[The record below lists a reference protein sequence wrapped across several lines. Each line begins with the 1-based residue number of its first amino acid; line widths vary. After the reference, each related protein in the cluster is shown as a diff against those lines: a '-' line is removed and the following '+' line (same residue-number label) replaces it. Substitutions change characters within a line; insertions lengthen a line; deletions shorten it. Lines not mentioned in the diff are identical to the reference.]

1 MALRAERGRAVLV
14 GAPELFQPPTA
25 LAGALDEWAEVA
37 HAVCS
42 DDDTDRATAELV
54 SARGRQL
61 AARLAAAAGT
71 PVGYADPVLG
81 VVEHVPPT
89 PEPPRPT
96 PWPRRTRIT
105 GRRSQGH
112 DGTGHRAPG
121 HGTTGH
127 GASRSGAAG
136 HGAVGH
142 GAAGHGAA
150 GHGAIGYS
158 ATGHEAAGHGASGY
172 EAAGYRAEDGE
183 DAEPHDAEPAD
194 YEPIPWASG
203 LTVSAFAA
211 VVVLA
216 AVVTLVRGLAEV
228 TWLLAALGLIMV
240 TGGLAPSIWLARHTP
255 LWRWVGFGVAA
266 GITLSW
272 ISVLLATL
280 GP

>member
-1 MALRAERGRAVLV
+1 MELRAERGRAVLV

-42 DDDTDRATAELV
+42 DNDTDRATAELV

-96 PWPRRTRIT
+96 PWPRRTPAT
-105 GRRSQGH
+105 GR
-112 DGTGHRAPG
+112 RAPG
-121 HGTTGH
+121 HGAPGYGTTGH
-127 GASRSGAAG
+127 GATGSGAAG
-136 HGAVGH
+136 YGD
-142 GAAGHGAA
+142 AGF
-150 GHGAIGYS
+150 
-158 ATGHEAAGHGASGY
+158 
-172 EAAGYRAEDGE
+172 EAAGYRAADGD
-183 DAEPHDAEPAD
+183 DAELHDADAAD
-194 YEPIPWASG
+194 SEPIPWATG
-203 LTVSAFAA
+203 LAVSAFAA

-240 TGGLAPSIWLARHTP
+240 TGGLAPSIWLARYTP

>member
-1 MALRAERGRAVLV
+1 MELRAERGRAVLV

-61 AARLAAAAGT
+61 AARLAEAAGT

-89 PEPPRPT
+89 PSSPWPDTPDAPAEVPGWAAPDEPAGWAAVWAGPGDRPDAAPAEPT
-96 PWPRRTRIT
+96 PW
-105 GRRSQGH
+105 
-112 DGTGHRAPG
+112 
-121 HGTTGH
+121 
-127 GASRSGAAG
+127 
-136 HGAVGH
+136 
-142 GAAGHGAA
+142 
-150 GHGAIGYS
+150 
-158 ATGHEAAGHGASGY
+158 ATGL
-172 EAAGYRAEDGE
+172 
-183 DAEPHDAEPAD
+183 
-194 YEPIPWASG
+194 I
-203 LTVSAFAA
+203 VSAFAA

-228 TWLLAALGLIMV
+228 TWLLGAIGLIVV

-266 GITLSW
+266 GIAISW
-272 ISVLLATL
+272 VAVLLATL